1 MCRERKPNSENF
13 VASGRWQSHK
23 SKKRSRSRDI
33 CWHFQWQF
41 IKTHE
46 RSERSDVSLSVHRC
60 EWSGTCNFQENFPP
74 SAMWAF
80 FLQWHFVFPLLMS
93 FCHVSFYALDL
104 QFRPT
109 SHPLRISS
117 MPSRELHA
125 KSTALLNLFPV
136 PWAIGSRSLN
146 RIGAGSIRRFSSRGK
161 KNQSTFM
168 IWKYSESFYLPSE
181 KYVILERKISS
192 YQLRMILTI
201 NNLNQQDDG
210 NYVCVSGKRI
220 ICSSGHCLFLW
231 KHIFL
236 PQETLKEVQTV
247 QLGYLVNTFSVK
259 PSWPSRKNNPCAN
272 GLFLAKRNKGR
283 SSFNTDCV
291 NIIFRRK
298 TWDQSF
304 KKLTQLFWKEI
315 LFINLPGFAL
325 WRLLRAFY

>member
-1 MCRERKPNSENF
+1 
-13 VASGRWQSHK
+13 
-23 SKKRSRSRDI
+23 
-33 CWHFQWQF
+33 
-41 IKTHE
+41 
-46 RSERSDVSLSVHRC
+46 
-60 EWSGTCNFQENFPP
+60 
-74 SAMWAF
+74 
-80 FLQWHFVFPLLMS
+80 MS
-93 FCHVSFYALDL
+93 FCLVSFYALDL

-161 KNQSTFM
+161 KDQSTFM

-231 KHIFL
+231 KNIFL
-236 PQETLKEVQTV
+236 PQETRKEVQTV

-325 WRLLRAFY
+325 WCLLRAFYERGNSQKMTSIFRLGSFWKFTLKYYSIIFWFIFILDTWRVNFKHDCRIWEGEFRKEKRRINLRAGV